1 MAGPLGLSVE
11 EAAWG
16 IHQIVNE
23 VMAGAARV
31 HTLSAAAIRG
41 GCRSSPSVARA
52 PCMAIASRRRSA
64 RRA

>member
-1 MAGPLGLSVE
+1 MSIE

-31 HTLSAAAIRG
+31 HTLERG
-41 GCRSSPSVARA
+41 GDPRRLPVFAFGGA
-52 PCMAIASRRRSA
+52 GPCMAIASRRRSA